1 MSKTATIKWQP
12 FSPKHKYYIKQ
23 ALKCRMSVAEG
34 AIRSGKTID
43 NCIVFATYLE
53 DTPDRIHLASGS
65 TIANAK
71 MNIGDCNGFGLEHLF
86 RGRCRWGKY
95 KDNEALYIQTRT
107 GEKIVIFAGGGK
119 ADSFKKILG
128 NSYGGWIGTEI
139 NQHFDSEDNTS
150 FIKVAFGRQVAAL
163 KPIVLWDLNPSA
175 PKHPIYENYID
186 KYKTEFEGGY
196 NYMHFTIADNLAIS
210 EKRRK
215 EIESQYN
222 KKSIWYKRDI
232 LGERCTPEGAIY
244 TSYVDD
250 PDSFLLDPKELIDKD
265 GKSILIEIEVGID
278 FGGGGKKG
286 SANTFVASG
295 FTRGYRDWIVLKSER
310 ITEQVDDERLKL
322 KFVKFCQE
330 IYNKYGRGFDSNYD
344 NAEPVLG
351 RGLATA
357 AIREH
362 LRTNVKPCIKIAIL
376 QRIRLVN
383 KLLDQKRFWILN
395 NGETESI
402 KNALYGAVWDANK
415 VDTRLD
421 DGTSDID
428 TLDANEYSGEKK
440 YSYLIDGGKSVIIQ
454 NRESKEVKL

>member
-1 MSKTATIKWQP
+1 
-12 FSPKHKYYIKQ
+12 
-23 ALKCRMSVAEG
+23 MSVAEG

-43 NCIVFATYLE
+43 NCIVAARYLE
-53 DTPDRIHLASGS
+53 DCPDRIHLASGS

-107 GEKIVIFAGGGK
+107 GEKIVVFAGGGK

-128 NSYGGWIGTEI
+128 NSYGLWIATEI
-139 NQHFDSEDNTS
+139 NQHFDSDDNSS

-163 KPIVLWDLNPSA
+163 KPKVLWDLNPSA
-175 PKHPIYENYID
+175 PKHKIYSDYID
-186 KYKTEFEGGY
+186 KYKTDFVGGY
-196 NYMHFTIADNLAIS
+196 NYMHFTIADNLSIS

-222 KKSIWYKRDI
+222 KKSIWYRRDI

-244 TSYVDD
+244 EGYVND
-250 PDSFLLDPKELIDKD
+250 PDSFLLDRAKMPPLVMV
-265 GKSILIEIEVGID
+265 EVGID
-278 FGGGGKKG
+278 FGGGGKEG

-295 FTRGYRDWIVLKSER
+295 FTRSFRDWIILKSVR
-310 ITEQVDDERLKL
+310 IEDKVDDEQLKVR
-322 KFVKFCQE
+322 FVKFAQE
-330 IYNKYGRGFDSNYD
+330 IYNRYGKAFDSNYD

-351 RGLATA
+351 RGLGTA
-357 AIREH
+357 SARAG
-362 LRTNVKPCIKIAIL
+362 LRTNIKPCIKLPIL
-376 QRIRLVN
+376 QRIRLIN
-383 KLLDQKRFWILN
+383 MLQSQHRFWILN

-402 KNALYGAVWDANK
+402 KEALYGAVWDADK

-428 TLDANEYSGEKK
+428 SLDAMEYSGEKH
-440 YSYLIDGGKSVIIQ
+440 YADLIRGGSSVIYQ
-454 NRESKEVKL
+454 NKE

>member
-1 MSKTATIKWQP
+1 MATATIKWQP
-12 FSPKHKYYIKQ
+12 FSPKHKYYIRQ
-23 ALKCRMSVAEG
+23 ALKCRMSCAEG

-43 NCIVFATYLE
+43 NCVSACVYLE
-53 DTPDRIHLASGS
+53 DCPDRIHLASGS

-107 GEKIVIFAGGGK
+107 GEKVVIFAGGGK

-128 NSYGGWIGTEI
+128 NSYGLWIATEI
-139 NQHFDSEDNTS
+139 NQHYDSDDNQS
-150 FIKVAFGRQVAAL
+150 FIKVAFGRQVAAIEP
-163 KPIVLWDLNPSA
+163 KVLWDLNPSA

-186 KYKTEFEGGY
+186 KYKTDFEGGY

-244 TSYVDD
+244 TSYVND
-250 PDSFLLDPKELIDKD
+250 PDAFLLARSELPP
-265 GKSILIEIEVGID
+265 LIMIEVGVD
-278 FGGGGKKG
+278 FGGGGRQG

-295 FTRGYRDWIVLKSER
+295 FTRAFRDMIVLESVR
-310 ITEQVDDERLKL
+310 IEDTIDDETLKL
-322 KFVKFCQE
+322 RFVKFCQE
-330 IYNKYGRGFDSNYD
+330 IYNRYSKAFDSNYD

-351 RGLATA
+351 RGLATSA
-357 AIREH
+357 AREH
-362 LRTNVKPCIKIAIL
+362 LHTNVKPCIKLPIL
-376 QRIRLVN
+376 QRIRLIN
-383 KLLDQKRFWILN
+383 MLCDSKRFWILN
-395 NGETESI
+395 NGRTESV
-402 KNALYGAVWDANK
+402 KAALYGAVWDADK
-415 VDTRLD
+415 IDTRLD

-428 TLDANEYSGEKK
+428 TMDAMEYSMEKH
-440 YSYLIDGGKSVIIQ
+440 YSDLIRGGHSVIE
-454 NRESKEVKL
+454 RDKE

>member
-1 MSKTATIKWQP
+1 MATATIRWQP
-12 FSPKHKYYIKQ
+12 FSAKHKYYIRQ
-23 ALKCRMSVAEG
+23 AVKCQMSCAEG

-43 NCIVFATYLE
+43 NCIVACRYLE
-53 DTPDRIHLASGS
+53 DCPDRIHLASGS

-128 NSYGGWIGTEI
+128 NSYGLWIATEI
-139 NQHFDSEDNTS
+139 NQHYDSDDNDS

-163 KPIVLWDLNPSA
+163 KPKVLWDLNPSA
-175 PKHPIYENYID
+175 PKHRIYSDYID
-186 KYKTEFEGGY
+186 KYKTEFVGGY
-196 NYMHFTIADNLAIS
+196 NYMHFTIADNLSIS

-222 KKSIWYKRDI
+222 KTSIWYRRDI

-244 TSYVDD
+244 ESYVND
-250 PDSFLLDPKELIDKD
+250 PEKYHLKKAEMPPLVM
-265 GKSILIEIEVGID
+265 IECGID

-286 SANTFVASG
+286 SANTFVATG
-295 FTRGYRDWIVLKSER
+295 YTRAFKDVIILKSVR
-310 ITEQVDDERLKL
+310 IEETLDDEQLKT

-330 IYNKYGRGFDSNYD
+330 IYNRYGKAFDSNFD

-357 AIREH
+357 AARNA
-362 LRTNVKPCIKIAIL
+362 LRTNVKPCIKLPIL

-383 KLLDQKRFWILN
+383 MLLDSHRFWILN
-395 NGETESI
+395 NGETESA
-402 KNALYGAVWDANK
+402 KDALYGAVWDADK

-421 DGTSDID
+421 NGTSDID
-428 TLDANEYSGEKK
+428 TMDAMEYSIEKH
-440 YSYLIDGGKSVIIQ
+440 YADLIRGGSSLIY
-454 NRESKEVKL
+454 NANKE

>member
-1 MSKTATIKWQP
+1 
-12 FSPKHKYYIKQ
+12 
-23 ALKCRMSVAEG
+23 MSVAEG

-43 NCIVFATYLE
+43 NNIVAARYLE
-53 DTPDRIHLASGS
+53 DCPDRIHLASGS

-119 ADSFKKILG
+119 ADSFRKILG
-128 NSYGGWIGTEI
+128 NSYGLWIATEI
-139 NQHFDSEDNTS
+139 NQHFDSDENNS

-163 KPIVLWDLNPSA
+163 KPKILWDLNPSA
-175 PKHPIYENYID
+175 PKHKIYSDYID
-186 KYKTEFEGGY
+186 KYKEHFEGGY
-196 NYMHFTIADNLAIS
+196 NYMHFTIADNLSIS

-215 EIESQYN
+215 EIESQYD

-244 TSYVDD
+244 TSYVND
-250 PDSFLLDPKELIDKD
+250 PESFWLEKSKLPPLIM
-265 GKSILIEIEVGID
+265 IEVGVD
-278 FGGGGKKG
+278 FGGGGKQG

-295 FTRGYRDWIVLKSER
+295 FTKCFKDWIILKSVR
-310 ITEQVDDERLKL
+310 IEEQIDDEQLKL
-322 KFVKFCQE
+322 KFVKFAQQ
-330 IYNKYGRGFDSNYD
+330 IYNRYGKAFDSNFD

-351 RGLATA
+351 RGLGTSA
-357 AIREH
+357 ARNA
-362 LRTNVKPCIKIAIL
+362 LRTNVKPCIKLPIL

-383 KLLDQKRFWILN
+383 MLQSQHRFWILN
-395 NGETESI
+395 NGETESV
-402 KNALYGAVWDANK
+402 KEALYGAVWDANK

-428 TLDANEYSGEKK
+428 TLDAMEYSGEKH
-440 YSYLIDGGKSVIIQ
+440 YADLIKGGQSVIIR
-454 NRESKEVKL
+454 NKE